1 MYTFDVL
8 SLHYS
13 CYSICIFFSIFTKNQ
28 YSLHVSV
35 SAILLPCV
43 LYWGRSESK
52 NFTVSSD
59 VPQKNPT
66 KSKSTVLRGSPK
78 HQNRSLDCCE
88 ILMVRCTVQWNKRF
102 ISWMRSQQICSKIVK
117 LQRQYEPNSLR
128 NDSSALLSLCHE
140 NSEGKNWTKLN
151 WIQVWEY
158 W

>member
-43 LYWGRSESK
+43 LYWGGSESK

-59 VPQKNPT
+59 VPLLPLLQKKIPQNQNLQFSRARQSWAAEVWT
-66 KSKSTVLRGSPK
+66 AGRWWFTVLYSGTRDSYHG
-78 HQNRSLDCCE
+78 CAA
-88 ILMVRCTVQWNKRF
+88 NK
-102 ISWMRSQQICSKIVK
+102 
-117 LQRQYEPNSLR
+117 
-128 NDSSALLSLCHE
+128 SAARLWSCDVNMNQTLWGMIPAPCWIYAM
-140 NSEGKNWTKLN
+140 KN
-151 WIQVWEY
+151 
-158 W
+158 

>member
-43 LYWGRSESK
+43 LYWGGSESK

-59 VPQKNPT
+59 VPLLPLLQKNPT

-78 HQNRSLDCCE
+78 LDNRSLDCWE
-88 ILMVRCTVQWNKRF
+88 MMVHCTVQWNKRF
-102 ISWMRSQQICSKIVK
+102 ISWMRSQQISSKIVK
-117 LQRQYEPNSLR
+117 LRRQYEPNSLR
-128 NDSSALLSLCHE
+128 NDSSALLNLCHE
-140 NSEGKNWTKLN
+140 KIRQLWRKKLN
-151 WIQVWEY
+151 
-158 W
+158 